1 MSENKSLEQ
10 LGVEERRR
18 YQREW
23 RKRNPEKVREKN
35 KTYWEKRAQ
44 KRLAAQGQK
53 AEGSEAK

>member
-1 MSENKSLEQ
+1 MNESKSLEQ

-35 KTYWEKRAQ
+35 KAYWEKRAQ
-44 KRLAAQGQK
+44 KRLAAQSEE
-53 AEGSEAK
+53 EGGDSE